1 MDQYNGTGRRGKD
14 KIYSLMEIKQIVELF
29 SPFFDSVRLV
39 DPVNCRA
46 VCLEDQRV
54 NCEEKCYE
62 FWKKNRQCADCTSL
76 QAIEQGKRVSKF
88 EMMDR
93 KLFYVISAPIKVQD
107 SIEQKVHLWV
117 LELAVENY
125 GRFLS
130 AILKGGPLIENII
143 ACEHELYEDSLT
155 KAYNRRYFDE
165 RLFYIGDG
173 NPQEMVFIAADLKHF
188 KRINDTYGHAVGD
201 YVLAQAVRLMKRT
214 VRSDD
219 AIIRMGGD
227 EFLIVLNNCNRDA
240 AARIIEDIRDEF
252 KHELVYD
259 REKGF
264 YATVNFGISYRDEF
278 DGSDSAVRQMYEE
291 ADRNM
296 YLDKQSSEG

>member
-125 GRFLS
+125 GRFSS

-143 ACEHELYEDSLT
+143 ACEPELYEDSLT

>member
-125 GRFLS
+125 GRFSS

-296 YLDKQSSEG
+296 YLDKQSSEE

>member
-125 GRFLS
+125 GRFSS

-291 ADRNM
+291 AARNM

>member
-125 GRFLS
+125 GRFSS

-278 DGSDSAVRQMYEE
+278 DGSDSAVLQMYEE

>member
-125 GRFLS
+125 GRFSS

-278 DGSDSAVRQMYEE
+278 DG
-291 ADRNM
+291 
-296 YLDKQSSEG
+296 

>member
-1 MDQYNGTGRRGKD
+1 
-14 KIYSLMEIKQIVELF
+14 
-29 SPFFDSVRLV
+29 
-39 DPVNCRA
+39 
-46 VCLEDQRV
+46 
-54 NCEEKCYE
+54 
-62 FWKKNRQCADCTSL
+62 
-76 QAIEQGKRVSKF
+76 
-88 EMMDR
+88 
-93 KLFYVISAPIKVQD
+93 
-107 SIEQKVHLWV
+107 
-117 LELAVENY
+117 
-125 GRFLS
+125 
-130 AILKGGPLIENII
+130 
-143 ACEHELYEDSLT
+143 
-155 KAYNRRYFDE
+155 
-165 RLFYIGDG
+165 
-173 NPQEMVFIAADLKHF
+173 MVFIAADLKHF

>member
-125 GRFLS
+125 GRFSS

>member
-1 MDQYNGTGRRGKD
+1 
-14 KIYSLMEIKQIVELF
+14 MEIKQIVELF

-125 GRFLS
+125 GRFSS